1 MLHQLSLL
9 PLLVR
14 MFVKSQMEYRGAFWL
29 DRLAQIVSYGT
40 VMLTIWLIIQK
51 FELLGGWNWPELA
64 LLFSFQLLAYSIG
77 ASLSFTQLR
86 DLEELVR
93 LGTLD
98 ALLTKPI
105 YLWAYL
111 VFSGLNI
118 GYAGHIMLA
127 VPVLA
132 WALTFAGIDW
142 SLGAALYLVASLLS
156 ATLVTG
162 AILTMIGATALI
174 WVRSNHHALSAQHL
188 SHGHSGGDADRRAA
202 RLYQRRSGCGATR
215 QARAAGRRHGRSTG
229 PAGRSDSRDDRHSPL
244 ALCPQPLSGR
254 RRLKNRRSW
263 PEVRRRHDFPS
274 RDEIQGCVKEPSR

>member
-1 MLHQLSLL
+1 MLHQLSLV
-9 PLLVR
+9 PLLVA

-29 DRLAQIVSYGT
+29 DRIAQIVSYGA

-98 ALLTKPI
+98 ALLTKPV

-111 VFSGLNI
+111 IFSGLNI
-118 GYAGHIMLA
+118 GYAGHILLA
-127 VPVLA
+127 IPVLA
-132 WALTFAGIDW
+132 WALVATQIDW
-142 SLGAALYLVASLLS
+142 SLLKVLFFVGSLVS

-174 WVRSNHHALSAQHL
+174 WVRSSHL
-188 SHGHSGGDADRRAA
+188 FAIFFGFWEVTRYPLNIFPAAIQAVMLTVVPLAFIAPVPVAVLLDKPVPLVDAM
-202 RLYQRRSGCGATR
+202 
-215 QARAAGRRHGRSTG
+215 AG
-229 PAGRSDSRDDRHSPL
+229 PL
-244 ALCPQPLSGR
+244 ALLAGPVLVAIAISHWRFALSR
-254 RRLKNRRSW
+254 Y
-263 PEVRRRHDFPS
+263 
-274 RDEIQGCVKEPSR
+274 QGAGG